1 MIQSSFTEIIK
12 KVLNF
17 INWCTV
23 ILTYFFP
30 QSSGNKNL
38 SLQRG
43 IIKKKLGQIHH
54 LVQLVGLLSEHEKH
68 AVGMFVKLDFLY
80 FS

>member
-1 MIQSSFTEIIK
+1 MFHSRFTEIII

-17 INWCTV
+17 IDWCTV
-23 ILTYFFP
+23 VLTYLFP
-30 QSSGNKNL
+30 QSSGNENL

-43 IIKKKLGQIHH
+43 IIKKKISQINH
-54 LVQLVGLLSEHEKH
+54 LVQLVILLSEYVKH
-68 AVGMFVKLDFLY
+68 AVVMFVKLSFPY